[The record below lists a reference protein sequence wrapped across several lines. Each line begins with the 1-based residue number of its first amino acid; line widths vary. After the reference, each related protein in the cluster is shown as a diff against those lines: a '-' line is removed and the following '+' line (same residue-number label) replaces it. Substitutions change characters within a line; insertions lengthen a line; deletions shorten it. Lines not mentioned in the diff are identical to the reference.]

1 MAVKIPYDIPLKGLK
16 TKRTEAKET
25 QKNEARRESRKR
37 LIQKIS
43 MTCRCMYV
51 FFSGLNPDLSVTFC
65 CQIRV
70 GSFFRGFGAAFG
82 GFRKPGGQLPP

>member
-1 MAVKIPYDIPLKGLK
+1 MAVEIPYDIPLKGLK

-51 FFSGLNPDLSVTFC
+51 FFWLEP
-65 CQIRV
+65 
-70 GSFFRGFGAAFG
+70 GSQRNIL
-82 GFRKPGGQLPP
+82 LPNSPARTSKSQ

>member
-25 QKNEARRESRKR
+25 QRNEARRESRKR

-43 MTCRCMYV
+43 MTCRCICV
-51 FFSGLNPDLSVTFC
+51 FFSGLNPDLSVTSKTTNVEHF
-65 CQIRV
+65 V
-70 GSFFRGFGAAFG
+70 ANFA
-82 GFRKPGGQLPP
+82 RKHIPKTINNHNLNR

>member
-43 MTCRCMYV
+43 MTCRCIYV
-51 FFSGLNPDLSVTFC
+51 FFLV
-65 CQIRV
+65 
-70 GSFFRGFGAAFG
+70 
-82 GFRKPGGQLPP
+82 

>member
-43 MTCRCMYV
+43 MACKCNCV
-51 FFSGLNPDLSVTFC
+51 CFFWFEP
-65 CQIRV
+65 
-70 GSFFRGFGAAFG
+70 GSQRNF
-82 GFRKPGGQLPP
+82 